1 MKKLKKI
8 EKKIIFGALFCVF
21 TGAVSFAQSESS
33 LAFQMQN
40 AYDSGFYPG
49 VVLYAD
55 QILSSESKSVYE
67 AKAMVFKGESLLKM
81 GRIKD
86 SLEILSAAEKSA
98 KNSPELNSARCF
110 WTGRGLFELNKN
122 DAALPYFYKSAEIL
136 KNAGLEKTSV
146 YSQAILYSGK
156 TLVRLK
162 KFETATECFEYVVQ
176 NGKNFSSGEYEEAC
190 VNFFENCVRAGNPKK
205 CEEYFIQLEK
215 LGQIEK
221 IDFSQEAKYRI
232 LLAYGQALENLGK
245 FSDCYDCYVKVLTEG
260 PSSLAALAMQKA
272 YLVSSAHQN
281 QIKKDPAEVIEKAEL
296 LKKEKPE
303 LVSEFWTRLAIDAFN
318 SKKYE
323 KSLSYFKNAEK
334 NNSVQL
340 KQLALLYSAEINL
353 LTSKEELKTA
363 AKNSLEI
370 INSGWNECGFEKEKF
385 YYSDAIAAKTR
396 YFGLSEDWE
405 NSLKTA
411 QSQVLKEN
419 SSAAKKTLVYWAALS
434 EYSLKNYEGA
444 LNFLNSENYSDD
456 EFLFLKARIFAKMGK
471 SSDADSIFYA
481 LAKKG
486 FLDNDGRLDYI
497 RTLLNAG
504 HLVSTV
510 EQAEN
515 AHGSESD
522 YMKALAL
529 FNQKN
534 WPEAEKYFEKSI
546 SDKKFDSKYSNL
558 AKFYLGYSQYQ
569 LGKYKNAL
577 ENLESFVKN
586 SGENALNFQALA
598 TAAKCAAQIQNY
610 PEAEKNARNA
620 LASSKNQ
627 EQKNESVLLLAG
639 IYSDSKKYDEAIKLL
654 KSYSSEKNSFGFEC
668 RYLMAQ
674 FFVQNK
680 NFAQA
685 DRTYSELSEEKN
697 AGLLAE
703 ESAFRRGELF
713 YVNENYE
720 KSAQLFESYLKKYQ
734 SGKFYPAALYFEAD
748 SLLKIG
754 RTEKASLYF
763 MEIVEKSENSSY
775 KYDSEKK
782 LIEIYRSQKK
792 YSQALKIADKMLLE
806 YGNQAEKDGVS
817 SLKRELQAL
826 NSGADKEIFEKEQEY
841 ESAGGS
847 KTKNGRKIGTEL
859 AKIYFEKP
867 QQKKAENLARELF
880 DIQKNNGD
888 EIELAGKN
896 AVLLADILRSQ
907 NKNAES
913 ANMFLAAAEFG
924 RKCGNSE
931 IAERSLYG
939 AAEAFDAAGK
949 KADALS
955 TARTLINLY
964 PKSQY
969 AADVQRIVNL
979 NEN

>member
-8 EKKIIFGALFCVF
+8 EKKIVFGALFCVF
-21 TGAVSFAQSESS
+21 AGAVSFAQSESS

-67 AKAMVFKGESLLKM
+67 AKAMVFKGESLFKM

-136 KNAGLEKTSV
+136 KNAGLEKKSV

-190 VNFFENCVRAGNPKK
+190 VNFFENCVRAGNSKK

-353 LTSKEELKTA
+353 LTSKEDLKTA

-411 QSQVLKEN
+411 QSQVLNEN

-434 EYSLKNYEGA
+434 EYSLKNY
-444 LNFLNSENYSDD
+444 
-456 EFLFLKARIFAKMGK
+456 
-471 SSDADSIFYA
+471 
-481 LAKKG
+481 
-486 FLDNDGRLDYI
+486 
-497 RTLLNAG
+497 
-504 HLVSTV
+504 
-510 EQAEN
+510 
-515 AHGSESD
+515 
-522 YMKALAL
+522 
-529 FNQKN
+529 
-534 WPEAEKYFEKSI
+534 
-546 SDKKFDSKYSNL
+546 
-558 AKFYLGYSQYQ
+558 
-569 LGKYKNAL
+569 
-577 ENLESFVKN
+577 
-586 SGENALNFQALA
+586 
-598 TAAKCAAQIQNY
+598 
-610 PEAEKNARNA
+610 
-620 LASSKNQ
+620 
-627 EQKNESVLLLAG
+627 
-639 IYSDSKKYDEAIKLL
+639 
-654 KSYSSEKNSFGFEC
+654 
-668 RYLMAQ
+668 
-674 FFVQNK
+674 
-680 NFAQA
+680 
-685 DRTYSELSEEKN
+685 
-697 AGLLAE
+697 
-703 ESAFRRGELF
+703 
-713 YVNENYE
+713 
-720 KSAQLFESYLKKYQ
+720 
-734 SGKFYPAALYFEAD
+734 
-748 SLLKIG
+748 
-754 RTEKASLYF
+754 
-763 MEIVEKSENSSY
+763 
-775 KYDSEKK
+775 
-782 LIEIYRSQKK
+782 
-792 YSQALKIADKMLLE
+792 
-806 YGNQAEKDGVS
+806 
-817 SLKRELQAL
+817 
-826 NSGADKEIFEKEQEY
+826 
-841 ESAGGS
+841 
-847 KTKNGRKIGTEL
+847 
-859 AKIYFEKP
+859 
-867 QQKKAENLARELF
+867 
-880 DIQKNNGD
+880 
-888 EIELAGKN
+888 
-896 AVLLADILRSQ
+896 
-907 NKNAES
+907 
-913 ANMFLAAAEFG
+913 
-924 RKCGNSE
+924 
-931 IAERSLYG
+931 
-939 AAEAFDAAGK
+939 
-949 KADALS
+949 
-955 TARTLINLY
+955 
-964 PKSQY
+964 
-969 AADVQRIVNL
+969 
-979 NEN
+979 

>member
-8 EKKIIFGALFCVF
+8 EKKIVFGALFCVF
-21 TGAVSFAQSESS
+21 AGAVSFAQSESS
-33 LAFQMQN
+33 LAFQMQD

-55 QILSSESKSVYE
+55 QILNSESKSVYE
-67 AKAMVFKGESLLKM
+67 AKAMVFKGESLFKM

-86 SLEILSAAEKSA
+86 SLEILSDAEKSA

-122 DAALPYFYKSAEIL
+122 EAALPYFYKSAEIL

-162 KFETATECFEYVVQ
+162 NFEAAAECFEYAVQ
-176 NGKNFSSGEYEEAC
+176 NGKKFSAGEYEEAC
-190 VNFFENCVRAGNPKK
+190 VNFFENCVLAGNFKK
-205 CEEYFIQLEK
+205 CEEYFVQLEK

-221 IDFSQEAKYRI
+221 FVFSQEAKYRI

-245 FSDCYDCYVKVLTEG
+245 FSACYDCYVKVLTEG

-272 YLVSSAHQN
+272 YLLSSAHQN

-334 NNSVQL
+334 NNSAQL
-340 KQLALLYSAEINL
+340 KQLALLYSAEISF
-353 LTSKEELKTA
+353 LTSKEDLKTA

-405 NSLKTA
+405 NSLKNA
-411 QSQVLKEN
+411 QSQILSEN

-434 EYSLKNYEGA
+434 QYSLKNYEGA
-444 LNFLNSENYSDD
+444 LDFLNSENYSDD
-456 EFLFLKARIFAKMGK
+456 EFLFLKAKIFAKMGR

-481 LAKKG
+481 LSKKG

-504 HLVSTV
+504 HLISTV
-510 EQAEN
+510 EEAEN

-529 FNQKN
+529 FNPKN
-534 WPEAEKYFEKSI
+534 WQEAEKYFEESI

-558 AKFYLGYSQYQ
+558 AKFYLGYCQYQ

-620 LASSKNQ
+620 LSSSKNQ

-680 NFAQA
+680 DFVQA
-685 DRTYSELSEEKN
+685 DKTYSELSEEKN
-697 AGLLAE
+697 AGFLAE
-703 ESAFRRGELF
+703 ESVFRRGELF

-720 KSAQLFESYLKKYQ
+720 KSVQLFEIYLKKYQ

-748 SLLKIG
+748 SLFKIG
-754 RTEKASLYF
+754 RIEKSSLYF
-763 MEIVEKSENSSY
+763 MEIVEKPENSSY

-782 LIEIYRSQKK
+782 LIDIYRSQKK

-806 YGNQAEKDGVS
+806 YGNQAEKDGIS

-826 NSGADKEIFEKEQEY
+826 SSGADREIFEKEQEF

-867 QQKKAENLARELF
+867 QQKMAESLARELF
-880 DIQKNNGD
+880 EIQKNNDD

-907 NKNAES
+907 NKNDEA
-913 ANMFLAAAEFG
+913 ADMFLSAAEFG

-955 TARTLINLY
+955 TAKVLINLY

-979 NEN
+979 KEN